1 MGFSVD
7 IYMATVNR
15 DWQTM
20 ILSIISKS
28 KVNTL
33 IFESS
38 LRKDEKLYLLKCLN
52 VVDKCL
58 N

>member
-7 IYMATVNR
+7 IYMATVNG